1 MKTRKELMQKLNEL
15 LGTDFNWSRISKLDL
30 ERIALAIQKL
40 IAKIYI
46 QNARQKLLP

>member
-1 MKTRKELMQKLNEL
+1 MNTRKELMQQLNSL

-30 ERIALAIQKL
+30 VRLVLAIKKL
-40 IAKIYI
+40 IAKIYV